1 MKPWGCVGGSRG
13 KPLELPVPWAAG
25 SRRNECVG
33 SYILPWGIPSSSW
46 GPFRLLLSHG
56 PLPSHPSF
64 FAERPTGS
72 CVLPRPRAAGRPGPH
87 LPGQGPPG
95 RVQPPLCLVGRQ
107 PALRGLPIPWGT
119 WAAANQRAGRGVGAG
134 VGVPGRKW
142 LTRPLC
148 RPQPWPPATTWTS
161 GTCRTCPSHTLA
173 GILGTASCRLEPGE
187 RMPQAPRQPGA
198 VKAAGSMWWDFSGT
212 GARPGGVWEFRN
224 YLGI

>member
-72 CVLPRPRAAGRPGPH
+72 CVLPRPRAAGRRRPLSPRPRPPRPGPAPA
-87 LPGQGPPG
+87 LPGQEAAGPSGSTHPLGHVGGSQSACGARGGGG
-95 RVQPPLCLVGRQ
+95 RGGPWPEVADAPPL
-107 PALRGLPIPWGT
+107 PPSALASGYNLDERHVQNLSFPH
-119 WAAANQRAGRGVGAG
+119 AGRHFGYRVLQ
-134 VGVPGRKW
+134 V
-142 LTRPLC
+142 
-148 RPQPWPPATTWTS
+148 
-161 GTCRTCPSHTLA
+161 
-173 GILGTASCRLEPGE
+173 
-187 RMPQAPRQPGA
+187 
-198 VKAAGSMWWDFSGT
+198 GT
-212 GARPGGVWEFRN
+212 G
-224 YLGI
+224 